1 MILARLVAVDDAA
14 NSLKKSFRHEAK
26 RFEESANRNKYD
38 KLYIYDSTNNMS
50 ARWHRKGSH
59 WYITKRKSPPKSP
72 FDVGAGQQNHR
83 CNTPNGMDVSVSRH
97 VAQEPSKWQQAELG
111 VRYKRVK
118 CIRQGWKCSIAS
130 KRGKWNWLGSFLKG
144 TNNETTGQ

>member
-59 WYITKRKSPPKSP
+59 
-72 FDVGAGQQNHR
+72 
-83 CNTPNGMDVSVSRH
+83 
-97 VAQEPSKWQQAELG
+97 
-111 VRYKRVK
+111 
-118 CIRQGWKCSIAS
+118 
-130 KRGKWNWLGSFLKG
+130 
-144 TNNETTGQ
+144 